1 MSHGKKFGIW
11 AAAVATFVI
20 IAQVAKA
27 WMPEVYAQA
36 LGFAAMGLMMKPIVE
51 QPDKPIPLARWAIG
65 VGVGTVVAIVIRLL
79 MDLMIRT

>member
-1 MSHGKKFGIW
+1 MSYAKKFGIW

-36 LGFAAMGLMMKPIVE
+36 LGFAAMGFMMKPILE
-51 QPDKPIPLARWAIG
+51 PPDKRIPLARWAIG
-65 VGVGTVVAIVIRLL
+65 VGVGTAVAIVIWLL
-79 MDLMIRT
+79 MDLVIQT